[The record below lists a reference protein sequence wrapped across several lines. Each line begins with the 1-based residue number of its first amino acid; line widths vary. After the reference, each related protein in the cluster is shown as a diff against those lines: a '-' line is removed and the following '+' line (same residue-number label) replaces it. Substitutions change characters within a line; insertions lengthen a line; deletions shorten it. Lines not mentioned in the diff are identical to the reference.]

1 MANQYGNDLQPIKCD
16 VCETEQARR
25 FFSYNDR
32 NQGAKSGYRTTCK
45 KCSRNAKAIEKRNR
59 DWKYKPALHMLNNSK
74 QRAKK
79 AGIEHTITVND
90 IVIPDYCP
98 VLNIK
103 LDTGDRRRHG
113 NAPSIDR
120 IDNTKGYTKENIMV
134 VSNRAN
140 MLKNDASLDELIMI
154 GNFYRNLKEKQNEHL
169 LSTSRPQTMR
179 SMAHQQAYHK
189 DGS

>member
-32 NQGAKSGYRTTCK
+32 KQGAKSGYKTTCK
-45 KCSRNAKAIEKRNR
+45 KCSRNAKVVEQRNR
-59 DWKYKPALHMLNNSK
+59 NWKYKPALHMLNNSK
-74 QRAKK
+74 QRAKRD
-79 AGIEHTITVND
+79 GIEHTITLDD

-103 LDTGDRRRHG
+103 LETGDRRNNQ

-120 IDNTKGYTKENIMV
+120 IDNTKGYTKENIMI
-134 VSNRAN
+134 VSIRAN
-140 MLKNDASLDELIMI
+140 KLKKDATFDELIMI
-154 GNFYRNLKEKQNEHL
+154 GNFYRNLKEKQNEYF
-169 LSTSRPQTMR
+169 LSAS
-179 SMAHQQAYHK
+179 
-189 DGS
+189 GS